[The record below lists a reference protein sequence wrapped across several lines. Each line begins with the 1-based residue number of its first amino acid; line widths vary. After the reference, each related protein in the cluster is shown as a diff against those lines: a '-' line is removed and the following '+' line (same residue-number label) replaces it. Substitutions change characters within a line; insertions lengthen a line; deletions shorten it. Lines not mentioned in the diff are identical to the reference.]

1 MNFEELLLIRKS
13 QRKGVFLEMALIDLC
28 GGNILAGLMLSQIL
42 YWHEPNEQGR
52 SKLRVCKQG
61 KYWLV
66 KKRTDWHDECRLTED
81 QARNALDIL
90 KKSGLV
96 ETMVARFDGTP
107 MTHLALCKDVFMGLY
122 KIQVLDTTPIINRE
136 YYRDYL

>member
-42 YWHEPNEQGR
+42 YWHEPNDNGQTR
-52 SKLRVCKQG
+52 LRVCKNG

-66 KKRTDWHDECRLTED
+66 KKRTDWHDECRLTENQSRD
-81 QARNALDIL
+81 AIECL
-90 KKSGLV
+90 KKYGLI

-107 MTHLALCKDVFMGLY
+107 MTHIALCKDCLLY
-122 KIQVLDTTPIINRE
+122 TSDAADE
-136 YYRDYL
+136 